1 MSDSIGVAI
10 IGCGVIAPAHIE
22 SYGRLPGVTVRALC
36 DLDIAKA
43 KTLGHEYGITEAL
56 QDAESLWTRS
66 DIQAVSVCTDH
77 ASHAPLVIAALQAGK
92 HVLCE
97 KPLAISPEQLDGMEA
112 AARAAPH
119 LVATGVLQHRFDA
132 IFLWVRGVV
141 RSGRLG
147 ELLFTQGSLLCQ
159 RPDAYYAE
167 SPWRGRLASEGGSLL
182 INQAIHFLDL
192 QQWIG
197 GGVAEVMATM
207 GNRGHPGLIETEDTA
222 SLSFRLRDG
231 AMGSFAASSAAHAVW
246 DFSLSF
252 CGTKGTLTVRNGHLA
267 EANFSDRQLT
277 ENLKQ
282 EAHALEEAERV
293 EAAKLHYGPSHPR
306 QIADF
311 IDAIRSGRSPAI
323 PLAEARKA
331 NDFVLAAYASARS
344 GKQLTLEA

>member
-10 IGCGVIAPAHIE
+10 IGCGVIAPAHIQ
-22 SYGRLPGVTVRALC
+22 SYQRLPGVTVRTLC
-36 DLDIAKA
+36 DLDLAKA
-43 KTLGHEYGITEAL
+43 KALGEAHGIAEAV
-56 QDAESLWTRS
+56 QNAESLWSRS
-66 DIQAVSVCTDH
+66 DIQAVSICTDH
-77 ASHAPLVIAALQAGK
+77 ASHAPLVIAALRAGK

-97 KPLAISPEQLDGMEA
+97 KPLAISKEQLDEMEA

-132 IFLWVRGVV
+132 IFVWVRDVI

-147 ELLFTQGSLLCQ
+147 QMLFTQGSLLCQ

-167 SPWRGRLASEGGSLL
+167 SPWRGQLALEGGSLL

-192 QQWIG
+192 QQWLG
-197 GGVAEVMATM
+197 GGVADVMAAM
-207 GNRGHPGLIETEDTA
+207 VNRGHPGLIETEDTA
-222 SLSFRLRDG
+222 SLSFRLCDG
-231 AMGSFAASSAAHAVW
+231 ALGSFAASSAAHAVW

-252 CGTKGTLTVRNGHLA
+252 CGTKGTLSVRNGHLA
-267 EANFSDRQLT
+267 EAKFADRQLA
-277 ENLKQ
+277 EELKR

-311 IDAIRSGRSPAI
+311 IDAIRTGRSPAI
-323 PLAEARKA
+323 PLSEARKA

-344 GKQLTLEA
+344 GRQVGI